1 MGGRR
6 DGWRYE
12 RREAG
17 VSGAWKGSHSARS
30 VCVCVEGQRSVFL
43 DSKGSTQAVVIYNVR
58 KAVKCQIL
66 TVA

>member
-30 VCVCVEGQRSVFL
+30 VCVCVEGVAVY
-43 DSKGSTQAVVIYNVR
+43 SKGSTQAVVIYNVR